1 MTCVYLFNYDDDKK
15 FLVSSKTVDYGN
27 GDGYGNA
34 SFVKN
39 TEIWEKE
46 SLNIFYNLVNKNE
59 NVNIVDIGANVG
71 LYSLYA
77 KFLPKSQFYSFEP
90 YKFTYDIL
98 NDNIKLNDITNVK
111 TYNFGIA
118 DKKGK
123 TILNVCLTHDGLH
136 TMGDN
141 PLRFSNITP
150 MEVEIDTLDNI
161 FFNNN
166 IKVDFIKIDTEG
178 YEYFILKGGEQTIK
192 TYKPIIQLE
201 FNETNMRQCNI
212 NPRDLDNYIMELG
225 YKVYNLT
232 SEELIIVPNSYI

>member
-1 MTCVYLFNYDDDKK
+1 MTSVYLFNYDDDKK
-15 FLVSSKTVDYGN
+15 FFVSSKTVDYGN
-27 GDGYGNA
+27 GYGNA

-77 KFLPKSQFYSFEP
+77 KYLPKSQFYSFEP

-111 TYNFGIA
+111 TYNLGIA

-123 TILNVCLTHDGLH
+123 TILNVCLTHDGLN
-136 TMGDN
+136 TMGNN
-141 PLRFSNITP
+141 PLRFNNITP
-150 MEVEIDTLDNI
+150 IEVEIDTLDNI

-201 FNETNMRQCNI
+201 FNETNMRQCNLY
-212 NPRDLDNYIMELG
+212 PKELYNYIMELG

-232 SEELIIVPNSYI
+232 NEELIIVPNSYI